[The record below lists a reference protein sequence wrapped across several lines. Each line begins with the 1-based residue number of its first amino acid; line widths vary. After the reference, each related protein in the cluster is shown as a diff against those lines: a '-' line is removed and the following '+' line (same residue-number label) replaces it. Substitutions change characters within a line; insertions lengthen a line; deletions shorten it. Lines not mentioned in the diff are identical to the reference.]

1 MKINNFSEFYCRF
14 LLLIFTFLFYSII
27 VSLYSYDFVE
37 NIVILLNETVNF
49 TFTLTRFDD
58 LYTII
63 FELVGA
69 LPLLLVFVFSILQSI
84 FFFKSALFLKEKK
97 LLLFFFTG
105 CFLSI
110 ILGLVLLY
118 IIIVNFSNL
127 LLIDI
132 VNFKQQS
139 SIEILIDL
147 KIVFDYLYSFFF
159 DFLVVVCMIN
169 HLGIFIFFYKSVSSH
184 KQVFFIQ
191 TMLLILLYLFLTG
204 LLKTESFFQFI
215 VLLFLQFIHLE
226 VLMIL
231 YLFLND

>member
-1 MKINNFSEFYCRF
+1 MKINNFFEFYCRS
-14 LLLIFTFLFYSII
+14 LLLISTFLFYSVI

-37 NIVILLNETVNF
+37 NIVILLNETVDF

-58 LYTII
+58 LYTIL
-63 FELVGA
+63 FELIGV
-69 LPLLLVFVFSILQSI
+69 LPFLLVFIFLILQSI

-97 LLLFFFTG
+97 LLFFFFTS

-110 ILGLVLLY
+110 VLGLILLY
-118 IIIVNFSNL
+118 VIIINFSNF

-147 KIVFDYLYSFFF
+147 KVVFDYLYSFSF
-159 DFLVVVCMIN
+159 DFLFIVCMLN
-169 HLGIFIFFYKSVSSH
+169 HLGIFIFFYVSVSKH

-191 TMLLILLYLFLTG
+191 TMLLVLLYLFLTG

-215 VLLFLQFIHLE
+215 VLLFLQLIHLE